1 MLRYLRA
8 CANHWEIF
16 NTENIAAEPDLRPI
30 MNLVGNDTNAL
41 LVLPLFSGQNLR
53 ALLFAH
59 IVGDGRF
66 TLTEIELAR
75 TITNQAAIALE
86 NARLYQSTVRTAER
100 FSILNQASS
109 LIGASLDPEAIY
121 AAIHEAV
128 GRLMPADAFVISL
141 LDEEK
146 REVEGVYLVD
156 RGVRTPNT
164 RVPLGA
170 ELSSRVILSGQ
181 PLNLINA
188 DQASKMGAVI
198 VGDQRERPV
207 SILAVPL
214 TQGGKTVG
222 MLSVQSYQTNAY
234 MDEDLQLLSTLANQ
248 AVVAIQNGR
257 LFGETQRLAQ
267 ELEQRVIERTAQL
280 RREQQNT
287 ETLLRILTEVSSSS

>member
-1 MLRYLRA
+1 MRRYLTA
-8 CANHWEIF
+8 CANRRAIF
-16 NTENIAAEPDLRPI
+16 NTENVTAEPDLRPI
-30 MNLVGNDTNAL
+30 MNLVGYDTNAL
-41 LVLPLFSGQNLR
+41 LVLPLSSGQNLR

-121 AAIHEAV
+121 AAIHDAV
-128 GRLMPADAFVISL
+128 GRLMPVDAFVISL

-156 RGVRTPNT
+156 KGVRTPNT
-164 RVPLGA
+164 HVPLG
-170 ELSSRVILSGQ
+170 EGLSSRVILSGQ
-181 PLNLINA
+181 PLNLANA
-188 DQASKMGAVI
+188 DQADKMGAI
-198 VGDQRERPV
+198 MVGDKREKPA

-214 TQGGKTVG
+214 T
-222 MLSVQSYQTNAY
+222 
-234 MDEDLQLLSTLANQ
+234 
-248 AVVAIQNGR
+248 
-257 LFGETQRLAQ
+257 
-267 ELEQRVIERTAQL
+267 L
-280 RREQQNT
+280 RQ
-287 ETLLRILTEVSSSS
+287 